1 MYTFLLFYLFIIVKA
16 TIAGICLQKQ
26 KPDQI
31 RLAIA
36 SKNSVNVGWHSYA
49 CPFSTK
55 NPNPTPRV
63 KYGLSPAALTSNS
76 TNGKSSTYNT
86 KNIFTRTSWFYG
98 VELQDLQPRTLYYY
112 QIVAMNNGLASDI
125 FSFTSPPALGD
136 RSQPVKIAAYGD
148 MGVDGLLGSLI
159 NGVCLFERAVIALQ
173 KMLPSI
179 DFVLHHG
186 DICYADDTPLLVLG
200 KTYDQA
206 MDYCQMA
213 MMNITSKRYYMT
225 AVGNHEINCTQ
236 IPFLRDACP
245 KNYRN
250 QFPYS
255 NRFNMP
261 SKQSGGY
268 LNAWYSF
275 NYGFVHVVS
284 LSCESDFPNAPSG
297 NLLDTKTQVNWLKN
311 DLAAVNRS
319 ITPWIIVQCHRPWK
333 GSIAIEGLSDGKFIN
348 CPQCKAA
355 FEAILIKYKVDIY
368 FAGHVHWYE
377 RICPNG
383 GKKTAD
389 YINPNGPIY
398 ITNGAIGNPEGN
410 DHVFK
415 RSSDSCRIIT
425 DPGFGVLT
433 LVNARQ
439 ATFSFY
445 RTSDLVELDRINIIK
460 AR

>member
-36 SKNSVNVGWHSYA
+36 GINSVNVGWHSYA
-49 CPFSTK
+49 CPFIDD
-55 NPNPTPRV
+55 NPNPTPKV

-76 TNGKSSTYNT
+76 VNGKPSTYNT
-86 KNIFTRTSWFYG
+86 KNFFTRTSWFYG

-148 MGVDGLLGSLI
+148 MGVDGLLGTLI

-179 DFVLHHG
+179 DFFLHHG
-186 DICYADDTPLLVLG
+186 DIGYADTTPLLVLG

-206 MDYCQMA
+206 MDEYQMG
-213 MMNITSKRYYMT
+213 MMNITS
-225 AVGNHEINCTQ
+225 
-236 IPFLRDACP
+236 
-245 KNYRN
+245 
-250 QFPYS
+250 
-255 NRFNMP
+255 
-261 SKQSGGY
+261 
-268 LNAWYSF
+268 
-275 NYGFVHVVS
+275 
-284 LSCESDFPNAPSG
+284 
-297 NLLDTKTQVNWLKN
+297 
-311 DLAAVNRS
+311 
-319 ITPWIIVQCHRPWK
+319 
-333 GSIAIEGLSDGKFIN
+333 
-348 CPQCKAA
+348 
-355 FEAILIKYKVDIY
+355 
-368 FAGHVHWYE
+368 
-377 RICPNG
+377 

-389 YINPNGPIY
+389 YINPDGPIY